1 MRRLTRETHDLPPQ
15 DLASDG
21 SFTSRPLR
29 EKRKIPVMKP
39 IGYLSIVLHAHLPF
53 VRHPEYPDFLE
64 EDWLYEAM
72 TETYIPL
79 LQMMERLQHDRVPFA
94 LTMSM
99 TPPLCEMLADKLLQD
114 RYIARLERL
123 IELAARQAHK
133 HKGTPFQDAARHAHK
148 ELLEVH
154 HDYTTRWKRN
164 LLGAFARLQDES
176 GLAIVT
182 CAATHGF
189 LPLMATDEARRAQI
203 EIGCNNY
210 KRHFGRA
217 PRGIWLPECAYLPG
231 MELLLDDAGIQYTFL
246 ESHGLLDGRPKPRLG
261 TARPVCTPIGV
272 MAFGRDQ
279 ECSHQ
284 VWSAEEGYPGDP
296 LYREFYRDLG
306 YDLSE
311 EELGASRHP
320 DGIRRNLGIKYHRIT
335 GKVDLS
341 KKEPY
346 VPTWAR
352 ERAALHAGDFLRNR
366 RRQCAYL
373 RQQNGVT
380 PHLTAPYD
388 AELFGHWWFEGPLW
402 LEFLFRKAA
411 FDQNELVLITPEDYL
426 EREQKHQMLQPSLSS
441 WGANGYYGVWL
452 NHTNEWIYPHL
463 HHAEERMVEATRRI
477 TQPTPLQKRIL
488 AQMARELVLAQS
500 SDWAFIMTMQTTVPY
515 AEKRTREHIHR
526 FHLLYEQLPLPQDLA
541 LLEDIES
548 KDNLFPEIDYKLYH
562 PNGVKHHGAGSA
574 VWTASI

>member
-1 MRRLTRETHDLPPQ
+1 
-15 DLASDG
+15 
-21 SFTSRPLR
+21 
-29 EKRKIPVMKP
+29 MKP
-39 IGYLSIVLHAHLPF
+39 VGYLSILLHAHLPF

-64 EDWLYEAM
+64 EDWLYEAI

-79 LQMMERLQHDRVPFA
+79 LQMMERLQRDRVPFA
-94 LTMSM
+94 LTMSL
-99 TPPLCEMLADKLLQD
+99 TPPLCEMLHDTLLQD

-123 IELAARQAHK
+123 LALAERQAHT
-133 HKGTPFQDAARHAHK
+133 HKGTRFHEASDHAYHDLK
-148 ELLEVH
+148 TVH
-154 HDYTTRWKRN
+154 EDYTQRWKRD
-164 LLGAFARLQDES
+164 LLGAFARLQDEG
-176 GLAIVT
+176 GLSIVT
-182 CAATHGF
+182 CPATHGY
-189 LPLMATDEARRAQI
+189 LPLMATDEARHAQI
-203 EIGCNNY
+203 EIGVRNY
-210 KRHFGRA
+210 TRHFGRA
-217 PRGIWLPECAYLPG
+217 PRGIWLSECAYAPG
-231 MELLLDDAGIQYTFL
+231 MELLLKDAELQYFFM
-246 ESHGLLDGRPKPRLG
+246 ESHGLLHATPSPRYG
-261 TARPVCTPIGV
+261 TARPICTPAGV

-306 YDLSE
+306 YDLPQ
-311 EELGASRHP
+311 EELGDCRHP

-366 RRQCAYL
+366 IKQCRYL
-373 RQQNGVT
+373 HALHGIT

-388 AELFGHWWFEGPLW
+388 AELFGHWWFEGPLF

-411 FDQNELVLITPEDYL
+411 FDQDEIQLITPEDYL
-426 EREQKHQMLQPSLSS
+426 RLPQSHQVVRPALSS

-463 HHAEERMVEATRRI
+463 HHAEEQMAQITRRFSS
-477 TQPTPLQKRIL
+477 PTTLQKRAL
-488 AQMARELVLAQS
+488 NQMARELVLAQS

-515 AEKRTREHIHR
+515 AEKRTREHITR
-526 FHLLYEQLPLPQDLA
+526 FQTLADQLVRNQIDLPTLQ
-541 LLEDIES
+541 EIES
-548 KDNLFPEIDYKLYH
+548 KDNLFPEIDASLYH
-562 PNGVKHHGAGSA
+562 PKEVRHPGAGAA
-574 VWTASI
+574 VWTVP